1 MTDENGTQGAENR
14 AVGAALGIG
23 IFLVPF
29 VFAWFTLR
37 KGYGIVARVV
47 SLGWMAIIVLIAIRG
62 PSHSDQSQL
71 PESDANLVAESPTDA
86 AIPPASQSAP
96 EPHKMAKNTLF
107 EMAEK
112 TKECSN
118 VTFLFGTFITAS
130 LGANSNNDDIENS
143 TQMLKTTKASNEAAI
158 LMAIDSGISR
168 EEAQDRLKSVPDY
181 TNYLN
186 RSLSDDEVS
195 SLKLKLQG
203 CINYLSSDALANKYY
218 KLGLDV
224 AK

>member
-86 AIPPASQSAP
+86 AI
-96 EPHKMAKNTLF
+96 
-107 EMAEK
+107 
-112 TKECSN
+112 N